1 MRVYLFIFSF
11 IFIHIFLGRKISIP
25 YGVALGI
32 NPYMVGVEAFL
43 LDVIQIPFFYHLYE
57 HSTRISI
64 VASLKRWSDERQR
77 NLEKSRLFTLAKKS
91 GKLGIIIISASPLQ
105 GGGMW
110 SGVLMTFL
118 LNFPKRE
125 SYILNILG
133 SILGCAIL
141 VVGTNILLNW
151 LRSLV

>member
-32 NPYMVGVEAFL
+32 NPYMVGAEAFL

-64 VASLKRWSDERQR
+64 VASLKRKSEERQR
-77 NLEKSRLFTLAKKS
+77 NLEKSRLFTLAKNS
-91 GKLGIIIISASPLQ
+91 GRLGIIIISASPLQ

-118 LNFPKRE
+118 LNLPKRE
-125 SYILNILG
+125 SYVLNILG
-133 SILGCAIL
+133 SILGCVVL
-141 VVGTNILLNW
+141 VVGADILMNW